1 MATESLSTFPHATLP
16 PALGANL
23 LYFAQGGVDV
33 NITPN
38 ELGLYNGG
46 VLTGTPAN
54 PTGTTATGAAVMMG
68 LAQLFTPG
76 FSTRIKVE
84 VSFMMANSTVNDG
97 ATAQLRFG
105 TGSAPANGAALTGTA
120 VGSGK
125 SFSSLTAALK
135 TCVTL
140 TAIITGLTLAAQ
152 YWLDVS
158 LIALIGGTATITD
171 VTLTAHEV

>member
-1 MATESLSTFPHATLP
+1 MATESLATFPTGSTP
-16 PALGANL
+16 GLGADFV
-23 LYFAQGGVDV
+23 YVSQGGIDV
-33 NITPN
+33 KMTPN
-38 ELGLYNGG
+38 ALGLYNGG

-54 PTGTTATGAAVMMG
+54 PTGTAATGAAVMMG

-105 TGSAPANGAALTGTA
+105 TGSAPANAAALTGTA
-120 VGSGK
+120 SGSGK
-125 SFSSLTAALK
+125 SFTSLTAALK

-140 TAIITGLTLAAQ
+140 TAIITGLTIATQ

-158 LIALIGGTATITD
+158 LIAVTGGTATITD
-171 VTLTAHEV
+171 ITLTAHEV